1 MTTPKKSD
9 QLDSSLDAATMT
21 GVALASALTGA
32 AVYVA
37 MSRWCDGTPACAGF
51 VGSHVVR
58 PGAAGV
64 GRHAVRPGA
73 TRDSDNMPACKGDVT
88 ASWKVERDG
97 EAALGTVADAH
108 VPRPGP
114 TSEQRAVCAAA
125 QQEAA
130 QAVAQGGLGDAVSA
144 RKRLE
149 QCDAGNGGRRAVWKD
164 TVPGGDAYRSA
175 LNANTQTHYAGHGID
190 SIDSIDGQS

>member
-1 MTTPKKSD
+1 M
-9 QLDSSLDAATMT
+9 A

-51 VGSHVVR
+51 VGSHAVR
-58 PGAAGV
+58 PGAASV
-64 GRHAVRPGA
+64 GSHAVRPGA

-114 TSEQRAVCAAA
+114 TPEQRAVCAAA

-130 QAVAQGGLGDAVSA
+130 QAVTLGDAVSTQ
-144 RKRLE
+144 KRLE
-149 QCDAGNGGRRAVWKD
+149 QCDEGSGGRRAVWND
-164 TVPGGDAYRSA
+164 MPPGGDAYRSA
-175 LNANTQTHYAGHGID
+175 LNANTHTQYGGHGID
-190 SIDSIDGQS
+190 SIDAQA